1 MGLIYKRTSPS
12 GKIYIGQTIHD
23 ELNRWKSHC
32 RSAKSTASSDY
43 NSPLNRAIRKYGGEN
58 FSVEILEDNIP
69 TELLNEREQYYI
81 LLYNSNN
88 LKIGYNLTIGGNN
101 KIVESKKD
109 EILKLWQQGYLI
121 KEISQMVNINR
132 NTISEYLKENGIT
145 TQEIKERRYKNVLQQ
160 EKYKEKQK
168 VFLSL
173 WEQGCSI
180 TQIAQITKKDRD
192 SISRNLKY
200 LGVK

>member
-23 ELNRWKSHC
+23 ESNRWKSHC
-32 RSAKSTASSDY
+32 RAAKSTSSSDY

-109 EILKLWQQGYLI
+109 EILKLWRQGCLI
-121 KEISQMVNINR
+121 KEISQIVNINR

-145 TQEIKERRYKNVLQQ
+145 AQEIKEQRYKNVLQQ

-168 VFLSL
+168 IFLSL
-173 WEQGCSI
+173 WEQGYSI

-192 SISRNLKY
+192 SVSRNLKY